1 MHFFRNRGYLVSAL
15 SLAVGAS
22 TYYSQAI
29 VFPGMVSSVYANGR
43 LMWAGWVSCLVGIAI
58 TTGEVVGGA
67 AVKPLGHMKIQA
79 ITVMVLATLFL
90 GRKYNYDLM
99 LG

>member
-1 MHFFRNRGYLVSAL
+1 
-15 SLAVGAS
+15 
-22 TYYSQAI
+22 
-29 VFPGMVSSVYANGR
+29 MVSSVYANGR